1 MGYLTAVV
9 SELRSFTFKTVDGGR
24 IKGADMI
31 DPIWRGM
38 VQWHSVTNVEFDRA
52 QTRKELTAALATK
65 PQSAELIA
73 RFDALGTGHQG
84 ARAGGMMK
92 DFKGKTAFIT
102 GGASGI
108 GFGMAHAF
116 GRAGMNVVI
125 ADIDLEVAR
134 KAAEMLQRDQIKA
147 VAIHCDVTLRSEV
160 QRAALDAVAA
170 FGKVHVVCN
179 NAGVAVGGP
188 LGTVG
193 DRDWDWIIDVNLKG
207 VVYGVET
214 FFPLIKSHGE
224 GGHFVNTAS
233 MAGMVSPPN
242 MEPYSATKFAVVAMS
257 EGWAQQLAPLNIG
270 MSVLCPGFVKTRI
283 HESGRARQSRYG
295 DRAARYAHRRSARG
309 GSARWFW
316 AAWIPTSWASACWRR
331 SRPASSTSSPI
342 RR

>member
-1 MGYLTAVV
+1 
-9 SELRSFTFKTVDGGR
+9 
-24 IKGADMI
+24 MI
-31 DPIWRGM
+31 
-38 VQWHSVTNVEFDRA
+38 
-52 QTRKELTAALATK
+52 
-65 PQSAELIA
+65 
-73 RFDALGTGHQG
+73 
-84 ARAGGMMK
+84 K

-125 ADIDLEVAR
+125 ADIDFNVAR
-134 KAAEMLQRDQIKA
+134 KAAEMLQRDQMKA
-147 VAIHCDVTLRSEV
+147 VPIHCDVTLRSEV
-160 QRAALDAVAA
+160 QRAALETIAA

-179 NAGVAVGGP
+179 NAGVGVGGP

-214 FFPLIKSHGE
+214 FFPLVKSHGE

-233 MAGMVSPPN
+233 MAGMFSPAN

-257 EGWAQQLAPLNIG
+257 EGWALQLAPQGIG

-295 DRAARYAHRRSARG
+295 ERAPDTRSDEDRSAAAKMILDGMDPDVVGARVLEAIKAG
-309 GSARWFW
+309 ELYIFTHPEMQSAIEGRFE
-316 AAWIPTSWASACWRR
+316 A
-331 SRPASSTSSPI
+331 I
-342 RR
+342 RAGFKHAQESHALKAGRK